1 MSVLLADLA
10 VADRCLIDLSASV
23 RRRSPVRDRRRGK
36 GMAVLEKG
44 VRVTGAER
52 GKLASKLEKQ
62 YAKGNSIRRL
72 AEEQARSYGFVRRVL
87 CEAGVTLQ
95 GRGGANR
102 ATLKVRGDA
111 K

>member
-36 GMAVLEKG
+36 GMAVLEKD

-72 AEEQARSYGFVRRVL
+72 LRSRPARMASSAACCARL
-87 CEAGVTLQ
+87 A
-95 GRGGANR
+95 
-102 ATLKVRGDA
+102 
-111 K
+111 